1 MFFIKS
7 SVVELGI
14 VGRLLASGAGRG
26 AGERRAVTRKLAM
39 LDSAQQSGRSEFGVG
54 ADHVRRLLPIMRV
67 GALAMVRPLAQLAPV
82 LDDAGAASRRR
93 GVA

>member
-1 MFFIKS
+1 MEP
-7 SVVELGI
+7 VAGP
-14 VGRLLASGAGRG
+14 ASFGPL
-26 AGERRAVTRKLAM
+26 TRKLAM

-54 ADHVRRLLPIMRV
+54 ADHVRRLLSVMRV